1 MTPPEFNGEFRWKW
15 LTYAK
20 IGGNCLSG
28 HPENNQIDKHAY
40 KRPEIESEKIFEQNA
55 LACAKCN
62 NISQVTVLGACVRG
76 TSKKS

>member
-1 MTPPEFNGEFRWKW
+1 
-15 LTYAK
+15 
-20 IGGNCLSG
+20 LSG